1 MTKITTDYSLTTA
14 CDVIVVI
21 NTKITN
27 GIATWDGIC
36 YSTNCYAVNGNGELY
51 NDSLL
56 SYIRNITMNH
66 PKQNIKITLT
76 YIPLKPEYNRVFKY
90 VARQVVKGTFGFN
103 TGDICLTSTNPAGAG
118 LMEEVAVNAIEER
131 ENIFSWL

>member
-1 MTKITTDYSLTTA
+1 MTKITTDYSLTTE
-14 CDVIVVI
+14 CDVIVII
-21 NTKITN
+21 NANIADGT
-27 GIATWDGIC
+27 ATWDGMC
-36 YSTNCYAVNGNGELY
+36 YSVDRYAVNGNGELY

-76 YIPLKPEYNRVFKY
+76 YIPFKPEYNRAFRY
-90 VARQVVKGTFGFN
+90 VARQIVKGTFGFN

-118 LMEEVAVNAIEER
+118 LIEEVAVDAIEER
-131 ENIFSWL
+131 ENVFSWL